1 LSDAPRKVAVL
12 LGAGHA
18 HLHIIQNARRFTERG
33 HRLVVLAPPSFYYSG
48 LATGV
53 LGGAYE
59 PDLDRVDIAA
69 LAARSGAEFVEER
82 AARLDRE
89 ARELRL
95 EDGASIAYDALSIN
109 LGSEPPAIPG
119 DDDPRAYSVKPIPRL
134 FDLRYDLEADFDAG
148 RAPRVVIAGGGA
160 TAAEIAVNI
169 SGLATRC
176 GGRADITLATA
187 ETPLAQLPQGA
198 AIALLGVFA
207 ARGIAVRT
215 DFRVASLADGMAI
228 AETGEALSF
237 DRFVN
242 ATGLHPR
249 SLPEGA
255 DLPLAEDGAMLVDG
269 HLRSPADPRIHGG
282 GDGVAVE
289 GHALPRIGVYAIRQ
303 APVLLANLLA
313 SLDGTPARAFR
324 PQRQYLWIINL
335 GDGTA
340 LAMRG
345 GLWWR
350 GRLAFGLKDRIDLR
364 FLRGLRS

>member
-18 HLHIIQNARRFTERG
+18 HLHIIQNARLFTERG
-33 HRLVVLAPPSFYYSG
+33 HRLVVVAPWSFCYSG

-69 LAARSGAEFVEER
+69 LAARSGAEFVEGR
-82 AARLDRE
+82 VARIDRE
-89 ARELRL
+89 AGELRL

-134 FDLRYDLEADFDAG
+134 FDLRNDLEADFGAG
-148 RAPRVVIAGGGA
+148 RTPRVVIAGGGA

-169 SGLATRC
+169 SGLAGRC

-187 ETPLAQLPQGA
+187 ETPLAQLPKGA
-198 AIALLGVFA
+198 AKALLGVFA

-215 DFRVASLADGMAI
+215 DCRVASLADGMAI
-228 AETGEALSF
+228 GATGDALPF

-249 SLPEGA
+249 SLPEG
-255 DLPLAEDGAMLVDG
+255 DLPLAEDGAMLVDR

-313 SLDGTPARAFR
+313 SLDGPPPTEFR
-324 PQRQYLWIINL
+324 PQRLYLWIINL

-350 GRLAFGLKDRIDLR
+350 GRLAFRLKDRIDRR